1 MTVLVTGAAGFIG
14 YHLARVLL
22 ERGEEVIGI
31 DSLSPYYDVALKH
44 ERLARLSQKPAF
56 SFHHMDV
63 ADRKALSGMGS
74 SGRNIDR
81 IVHLAAQPGVQRS
94 LVAPHD
100 YTAAN
105 VDGQLAVLELARS
118 CKGLKHLVYAS
129 SSSVYGTNDTIP
141 FSVDHRVDQ
150 PASLYA
156 ATKRAGELMASCY
169 SHLYGIPATGLRFF
183 TVYGPWGRPDM
194 SPWIFTQALFE
205 RQPLTVYNHGDLRR
219 DFTWIDDIIAGI
231 LAALG
236 KPPATSPPHTIYNLG
251 NHRSESIMH
260 LIHVLEEATGI
271 SADIRLAPLQPGDVR
286 ETCADIRDSRRDLGY
301 EPSTSIDEGMPRFVD
316 WFQDYHGYR

>member
-14 YHLARVLL
+14 YHLARSLL

-31 DSLSPYYDVALKH
+31 DSLSPYYDVDLKQA
-44 ERLARLSQKPAF
+44 RLARLSEESAF
-56 SFHHMDV
+56 SFHHVDV
-63 ADRKALSGMGS
+63 ADREALAELDCKN
-74 SGRNIDR
+74 RNIDR
-81 IVHLAAQPGVQRS
+81 IVHLAAQPGVRHS

-105 VDGQLAVLELARS
+105 VEGQLAILELARL

-129 SSSVYGTNDTIP
+129 SSSVYGANDAIP
-141 FSVDHRVDQ
+141 FSVEHRVDQ
-150 PASLYA
+150 PVSLYA
-156 ATKRAGELMASCY
+156 ATKRSGELMASCY

-194 SPWIFTQALFE
+194 SPWLFTQALFE

-219 DFTWIDDIIAGI
+219 DFTWIDDVIDGV
-231 LAALG
+231 LAALA
-236 KPPATSPPHTIYNLG
+236 KPPETSPPHIIYNLG

-271 SADIRLAPLQPGDVR
+271 RADIRLAPLQPGDVS
-286 ETCADIRDSRRDLGY
+286 ETLADIRASRRDLGY
-301 EPSTSIDEGMPRFVD
+301 EPSTSIEEGMPQFVA
-316 WFQDYHGYR
+316 WFRDYHGYC

>member
-14 YHLARVLL
+14 YHLTRVLL

-81 IVHLAAQPGVQRS
+81 IVHLAAQPGVQHS

-118 CKGLKHLVYAS
+118 CKGLRHLVYAS

-194 SPWIFTQALFE
+194 SPWIFTQALFD

>member
-14 YHLARVLL
+14 YHLTRVLL

-81 IVHLAAQPGVQRS
+81 IVHLAAQPGVQHS

-194 SPWIFTQALFE
+194 SPWIFTQALFD

>member
-14 YHLARVLL
+14 YHLARSLL
-22 ERGEEVIGI
+22 ERGEDVIGV
-31 DSLSPYYDVALKH
+31 DSLSPYYDVALKQA
-44 ERLARLSQKPAF
+44 RVARLSQESAF

-63 ADRKALSGMGS
+63 ADRKAVAGLECSN
-74 SGRNIDR
+74 RNVDR
-81 IVHLAAQPGVQRS
+81 IVHLAAQPGVRHS
-94 LVAPHD
+94 LVAPHN
-100 YTAAN
+100 YTSAN
-105 VDGQLAVLELARS
+105 VEGQLAILELARS
-118 CKGLKHLVYAS
+118 CQGLKHLVYAS
-129 SSSVYGTNDTIP
+129 SSSVYGANDAIP

-150 PASLYA
+150 PVSLYA

-205 RQPLTVYNHGDLRR
+205 RQPLTVYNHGDLHR
-219 DFTWIDDIIAGI
+219 DFTWIDDVIAGL
-231 LAALG
+231 LAALA
-236 KPPATSPPHTIYNLG
+236 KPPATSPPHAIYNLG

-286 ETCADIRDSRRDLGY
+286 ETFADIETSRRDLGY
-301 EPSTSIDEGMPRFVD
+301 EPSTSIDEGMPRFVA
-316 WFQDYHGYR
+316 WFRDYHGYR

>member
-14 YHLARVLL
+14 YHLVRSLL

-31 DSLSPYYDVALKH
+31 DSFSPYYDVALKQA
-44 ERLARLSQKPAF
+44 RVARLSEEPAF
-56 SFHHMDV
+56 AFHHMDV
-63 ADRKALSGMGS
+63 ADRKALAGLDCND
-74 SGRNIDR
+74 RNIDS
-81 IVHLAAQPGVQRS
+81 IVHLAAQPGVRHS

-100 YTAAN
+100 YTVAN
-105 VDGQLAVLELARS
+105 VEGQLAILELARS
-118 CKGLKHLVYAS
+118 CQGLKHFVYAS
-129 SSSVYGTNDTIP
+129 SSSVYGANNNVP
-141 FSVDHRVDQ
+141 FSVEHRVDQ
-150 PASLYA
+150 PVSLYA

-205 RQPLTVYNHGDLRR
+205 RQPLTVYNHGDLHR
-219 DFTWIDDIIAGI
+219 DFTWIDDVIAGV
-231 LAALG
+231 LAALAR
-236 KPPATSPPHTIYNLG
+236 PPATSPPHAIYNLG
-251 NHRSESIMH
+251 NHSSESIMH

-286 ETCADIRDSRRDLGY
+286 ETFADIETSRRDLGY
-301 EPSTSIDEGMPRFVD
+301 EPSTSIDEGMPRFVA
-316 WFQDYHGYR
+316 WFRDYHGYR

>member
-14 YHLARVLL
+14 YHLTRALL
-22 ERGEEVIGI
+22 ERGEDVIGI
-31 DSLSPYYDVALKH
+31 DCLSPYYDVALKQA
-44 ERLARLSQKPAF
+44 RLAQLRRESAF

-63 ADRKALSGMGS
+63 TDRKALAGLELGN
-74 SGRNIDR
+74 RNIDR
-81 IVHLAAQPGVQRS
+81 IVHLAAQPGVRHS

-105 VDGQLAVLELARS
+105 VEGQLAILELARS
-118 CKGLKHLVYAS
+118 MTELKHFVYAS
-129 SSSVYGTNDTIP
+129 SSSVYGANDTIP

-150 PASLYA
+150 PVSLYA
-156 ATKRAGELMASCY
+156 ATKRAGELMASSY
-169 SHLYGIPATGLRFF
+169 SHLHGIPATGLRFF

-219 DFTWIDDIIAGI
+219 DFTWIDDIVAGI
-231 LAALG
+231 LAALA
-236 KPPATSPPHTIYNLG
+236 KPPATSPPHTLYNLG
-251 NHRSESIMH
+251 NRRSESILH

-271 SADIRLAPLQPGDVR
+271 SADIHLAPLQPGDVR
-286 ETCADIRDSRRDLGY
+286 ETCADIQASRRDLGY
-301 EPSTSIDEGMPRFVD
+301 EPSTSIEEGMPRFVA
-316 WFQDYHGYR
+316 WFRNYHGYR

>member
-14 YHLARVLL
+14 YHLTRVLL

-81 IVHLAAQPGVQRS
+81 IVHLAAQPGVQHS

-118 CKGLKHLVYAS
+118 CKGLRHLVYAS

>member
-14 YHLARVLL
+14 YHLARSLL

-31 DSLSPYYDVALKH
+31 DSLSPYYDVALKQA
-44 ERLARLSQKPAF
+44 RLARLTQESAF
-56 SFHHMDV
+56 SFHHMDI
-63 ADRKALSGMGS
+63 ADRTAVAALDCND
-74 SGRNIDR
+74 RNIDR
-81 IVHLAAQPGVQRS
+81 IVHLAAQPGVRHS

-100 YTAAN
+100 YAAAN
-105 VDGQLAVLELARS
+105 VEGQLAILELARS
-118 CKGLKHLVYAS
+118 CNGLEHLVYAS
-129 SSSVYGTNDTIP
+129 SSSVYGANDAIP
-141 FSVDHRVDQ
+141 FSVEHRVDQ
-150 PASLYA
+150 PVSLYA
-156 ATKRAGELMASCY
+156 ATKRSGELMATSY

-205 RQPLTVYNHGDLRR
+205 RQPLTVYNHGDLHR
-219 DFTWIDDIIAGI
+219 DFTWIDDVIAGL
-231 LAALG
+231 LAALA
-236 KPPATSPPHTIYNLG
+236 KPPATSPPHAIYNLG

-260 LIHVLEEATGI
+260 LIHVLEEATGL

-286 ETCADIRDSRRDLGY
+286 ETYADIEASRRDLGY

-316 WFQDYHGYR
+316 WFRDYHGYR

>member
-14 YHLARVLL
+14 YHLARSLL

-31 DSLSPYYDVALKH
+31 DSLSPYYDVALKQA
-44 ERLARLSQKPAF
+44 RLARLNEESAF
-56 SFHHMDV
+56 SFHHMNV
-63 ADRKALSGMGS
+63 ADCKALAGLDGS
-74 SGRNIDR
+74 SRNIDR
-81 IVHLAAQPGVQRS
+81 IVHLAAQPGVRHS

-105 VDGQLAVLELARS
+105 VEGQLAILELARS

-129 SSSVYGTNDTIP
+129 SSSVYGANDAIP
-141 FSVDHRVDQ
+141 FSVEHRVDR
-150 PASLYA
+150 PVSLYA

-205 RQPLTVYNHGDLRR
+205 RQPLTVYNHGDLHR
-219 DFTWIDDIIAGI
+219 DFTWIDDVVAGV
-231 LAALG
+231 LAALA
-236 KPPATSPPHTIYNLG
+236 KPPATSPPHAIYNLG

-260 LIHVLEEATGI
+260 LIHVLEETTGL

-286 ETCADIRDSRRDLGY
+286 ETFANIETSRRDLGY
-301 EPSTSIDEGMPRFVD
+301 EPSTSIDEGMPRFVA
-316 WFQDYHGYR
+316 WFRDYHDYR